1 MSSLVRVAC
10 ALLVIAIAN
19 FIFWSPNG
27 VLIEHKPQH
36 ENKVRIRWFER
47 KLVTV
52 RPKIVFLGNSIM
64 YESVDEREFLRL
76 TATQTIKIWDGGAA
90 SAWWYLA
97 LKNVILKAYYKPQM
111 VMLFFRDHFLTDPTY
126 RAIGKHK
133 QNIDALAEQNEPVL
147 DRLAYLGQM
156 NAVAYFLFRYCPLYR
171 QRDNIKNQLEKTV
184 KDKVVSSL
192 CGLEQG
198 IPDQAIERLFDEKN
212 LNTELL
218 TIRQLAAESAGS
230 NKLYNFQQELERSF
244 LPYMIDMAKEN
255 NIQLVFVRMKR
266 RRDVKPGGQPKALQK
281 YIKNLEDYLT
291 KNRVL
296 FIDFTDDK
304 RIKIEHYGAGDHL
317 SRSGGRQLFT
327 KILTEKMLP
336 IIQNLDR

>member
-1 MSSLVRVAC
+1 MSSLIRVAC

-19 FIFWSPNG
+19 FIFWSPND
-27 VLIEHKPQH
+27 VLVDRKPKY
-36 ENKVRIRWFER
+36 EDTVRIRRFER
-47 KLVTV
+47 DLEVI

-64 YESVDEREFLRL
+64 DKGVDEKEFSRL
-76 TATQTIKIWDGGAA
+76 TSVQAIKIWHGGAA

-111 VMLFFRDHFLTDPTY
+111 VMLFFRDHFLTYPAY
-126 RAIGKHK
+126 RVTGRYKQIIG
-133 QNIDALAEQNEPVL
+133 AVAEQDEPVL

-156 NAVAYFLFRYCPLYR
+156 DAVAYFLFRYCPLYR
-171 QRDNIKNQLEKTV
+171 QSDNIKNKLETTV

-198 IPDQAIERLFDEKN
+198 MPDQAIERLFDERN
-212 LNTELL
+212 LNSDLL
-218 TIRQLAAESAGS
+218 TIRQLAAESTGS
-230 NKLYNFQQELERSF
+230 NKLYNFSQELDRSF

-266 RRDVKPGGQPKALQK
+266 RRDVKPGSQPKALQE
-281 YIKNLEDYLT
+281 YIKNLEDYLAE
-291 KNRVL
+291 NQVA

-304 RIKIEHYGAGDHL
+304 RIKIKHYGSGDHL
-317 SRSGGRQLFT
+317 NKGGGRRLFT
-327 KILTEKMLP
+327 KMLAEKTLP